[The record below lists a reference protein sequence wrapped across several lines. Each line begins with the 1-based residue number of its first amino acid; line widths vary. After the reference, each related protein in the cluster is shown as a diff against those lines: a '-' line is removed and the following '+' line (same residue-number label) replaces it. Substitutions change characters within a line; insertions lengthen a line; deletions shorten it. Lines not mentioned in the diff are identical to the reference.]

1 MTAASSDQIALH
13 ELRRRAFFE
22 GARAIAPGLVALAIW
37 GVVTGVAM
45 VKSGLTVSAAVVM
58 SLLVYAGS
66 AQLTAIPLLV
76 VGAPLWLIFGAG
88 IIVNLRFVIFGAA
101 LHPYFQHMPW
111 PKRLLLGFMNVD
123 IAFVTFMGR
132 FGSAPQKGNTE
143 QLWFFIGATIPC
155 WVAWQLTSLLG
166 IVLSTSVPSSWSLE
180 FAAVLALMALM
191 LPLIKTRPAVI
202 TVVAAGVTAW
212 LTQPWPLRIGLVAS
226 TVVGIAAGMW
236 AESHLAKKIQAGST
250 QP

>member
-1 MTAASSDQIALH
+1 MTAAPLDPTALRA
-13 ELRRRAFFE
+13 LRRRAFFD
-22 GARAIAPGLVALAIW
+22 GVRTISPGLVALAIW

-45 VKSGLTVSAAVVM
+45 VKSGLSVSASVVM

-111 PKRLLLGFMNVD
+111 PKRLFLGFMNVD
-123 IAFVTFMGR
+123 IVFVTFMGR
-132 FGSAPQKGNTE
+132 FGSTPQKGNTE

-155 WVAWQLTSLLG
+155 WA
-166 IVLSTSVPSSWSLE
+166 
-180 FAAVLALMALM
+180 M
-191 LPLIKTRPAVI
+191 
-202 TVVAAGVTAW
+202 
-212 LTQPWPLRIGLVAS
+212 WPRYV
-226 TVVGIAAGMW
+226 
-236 AESHLAKKIQAGST
+236 
-250 QP
+250 

>member
-1 MTAASSDQIALH
+1 
-13 ELRRRAFFE
+13 
-22 GARAIAPGLVALAIW
+22 
-37 GVVTGVAM
+37 
-45 VKSGLTVSAAVVM
+45 M

-88 IIVNLRFVIFGAA
+88 IIVNLRFLIFGAA
-101 LHPYFQHMPW
+101 MHPYFKHLPW

-123 IAFVTFMGR
+123 IVFVTFMGR
-132 FGSAPQKGNTE
+132 FGSTPQKGSTE

-155 WVAWQLTSLLG
+155 WAAWQLTSLVG
-166 IVLSTSVPSSWSLE
+166 ITLSASVPSSWSLE

-191 LPLIKTRPAVI
+191 LPLIKTRPAIVS
-202 TVVAAGVTAW
+202 VLAAGVTAW

-226 TVVGIAAGMW
+226 TVVGIAAGML
-236 AESHLAKKIQAGST
+236 AESRVAKNT
-250 QP
+250 QSGGAQT

>member
-1 MTAASSDQIALH
+1 VTAAPLDPIALRA
-13 ELRRRAFFE
+13 LRRRAFFE
-22 GARAIAPGLVALAIW
+22 GARAISPGLVALAIW

-45 VKSGLTVSAAVVM
+45 VKSGLSAPAAAVM

-88 IIVNLRFVIFGAA
+88 IIVNLRFLIFGAA
-101 LHPYFQHMPW
+101 MHPYFKHLPW

-123 IAFVTFMGR
+123 IVFVTFMGR
-132 FGSAPQKGNTE
+132 FGSTPQKGSTE

-155 WVAWQLTSLLG
+155 WAAWQLTSLVG
-166 IVLSTSVPSSWSLE
+166 ITLSASVPSSWSLE

-191 LPLIKTRPAVI
+191 LPLIKTRPAIVS
-202 TVVAAGVTAW
+202 VLAAGVTAW

-226 TVVGIAAGMW
+226 TVVGIAAGML
-236 AESHLAKKIQAGST
+236 AESRVAKNT
-250 QP
+250 QSGGAQT

>member
-1 MTAASSDQIALH
+1 MTAALSDRIALRA
-13 ELRRRAFFE
+13 LRRRAFID
-22 GARAIAPGLVALAIW
+22 GARTISPGLVALAIW
-37 GVVTGVAM
+37 GIVTGVAM
-45 VKSGLTVSAAVVM
+45 VKSGLSATAAAIM

-101 LHPYFQHMPW
+101 LQPYFKHKPW
-111 PKRLLLGFMNVD
+111 PKRLFLGFMNVD
-123 IAFVTFMGR
+123 IVFVTFMGR

-143 QLWFFIGATIPC
+143 QLWFFMGATIPC
-155 WVAWQLTSLLG
+155 WLMWQITSLIG
-166 IVLSTSVPSSWSLE
+166 ITLSASVPESWSLE

-202 TVVAAGVTAW
+202 SVVAAGVTAW
-212 LTQPWPLRIGLVAS
+212 LTQPWPLRIGLVAA

-236 AESHLAKKIQAGST
+236 AESQIAKNTQPGST
-250 QP
+250 GS

>member
-1 MTAASSDQIALH
+1 M
-13 ELRRRAFFE
+13 
-22 GARAIAPGLVALAIW
+22 W

-45 VKSGLTVSAAVVM
+45 VKSGLSAPAAAVM

-88 IIVNLRFVIFGAA
+88 IIVNLRFLIFGAA
-101 LHPYFQHMPW
+101 MHPYFKHLPW

-123 IAFVTFMGR
+123 IVFVTFMGR
-132 FGSAPQKGNTE
+132 FGSTPQKGSTE

-155 WVAWQLTSLLG
+155 WAAWQLTSLVG
-166 IVLSTSVPSSWSLE
+166 ITLSASVPSSWSLE

-191 LPLIKTRPAVI
+191 LPLIKTRPAIVS
-202 TVVAAGVTAW
+202 VLAAGVTAW

-226 TVVGIAAGMW
+226 TVVGIAAGML
-236 AESHLAKKIQAGST
+236 AESRVAKNT
-250 QP
+250 QSGGAQT

>member
-1 MTAASSDQIALH
+1 VAADPLNSIALRT
-13 ELRRRAFFE
+13 LRRRAFFE
-22 GARAIAPGLVALAIW
+22 GARAIAPGLIALAIW
-37 GVVTGVAM
+37 GIVTGVAM
-45 VKSGLTVSAAVVM
+45 VKSGLSAPAAAVM

-88 IIVNLRFVIFGAA
+88 IIVNLRFLIFGAA
-101 LHPYFQHMPW
+101 MHPYFKHMPW

-123 IAFVTFMGR
+123 IVFVTFIGR
-132 FGSAPQKGNTE
+132 FGAAPQKGNTE

-155 WVAWQLTSLLG
+155 WAMWQLTSLIG
-166 IVLSTSVPSSWSLE
+166 ITLSASVPASWSLE

-191 LPLIKTRPAVI
+191 LPLIKTRPAMISVL
-202 TVVAAGVTAW
+202 AAGATAW
-212 LTQPWPLRIGLVAS
+212 LTQPWPLRMGLVAS

-236 AESHLAKKIQAGST
+236 AESQLHRNITTTGSGS
-250 QP
+250 

>member
-1 MTAASSDQIALH
+1 MTAALSDRIALR
-13 ELRRRAFFE
+13 ELRRRAFFD
-22 GARAIAPGLVALAIW
+22 GARTIAPGLVALAIW

-45 VKSGLTVSAAVVM
+45 AKSGLSVPAAAVM

-88 IIVNLRFVIFGAA
+88 IIVNLRFLIFGAA
-101 LHPYFQHMPW
+101 MHPYFQHMPW

-123 IAFVTFMGR
+123 IVFVTFMGR

-155 WVAWQLTSLLG
+155 WVAWQVASLLG
-166 IVLSTSVPSSWSLE
+166 ITLSASVPSSWSLE

-191 LPLIKTRPAVI
+191 LPLIKTRPAIVS
-202 TVVAAGVTAW
+202 VLAAGITAW

-226 TVVGIAAGMW
+226 TVVGIAAGIW
-236 AESHLAKKIQAGST
+236 AESRFAKKTQSGSA
-250 QP
+250 QS

>member
-1 MTAASSDQIALH
+1 MTAAPLDPTALRA
-13 ELRRRAFFE
+13 LRRRAFFD
-22 GARAIAPGLVALAIW
+22 GVRTISPGLVALAIW

-45 VKSGLTVSAAVVM
+45 VKSGLSVSASVVM

-111 PKRLLLGFMNVD
+111 PKRLFLGFMNVD
-123 IAFVTFMGR
+123 IVFVTFMGR

-155 WVAWQLTSLLG
+155 WAMWQLTSLIG
-166 IVLSTSVPSSWSLE
+166 ITLSASVPASWSLE

-191 LPLIKTRPAVI
+191 LPLIKTRPAMI
-202 TVVAAGVTAW
+202 TVLAAGATAW
-212 LTQPWPLRIGLVAS
+212 LTQPWPPRIGLVAS

-236 AESHLAKKIQAGST
+236 AESQHARNTQAGGSE
-250 QP
+250 P

>member
-1 MTAASSDQIALH
+1 MTAALSDRIALH
-13 ELRRRAFFE
+13 ALRRRAFLE
-22 GARAIAPGLVALAIW
+22 GVRAISPGLVALAIW

-45 VKSGLTVSAAVVM
+45 VKSGLTVTAAIVM

-88 IIVNLRFVIFGAA
+88 IIVNLRFLIFGAA
-101 LHPYFQHMPW
+101 LQPYFKHMSW
-111 PKRLLLGFMNVD
+111 PKRLMLGFMNVD
-123 IAFVTFMGR
+123 IVFVIFMGR
-132 FGSAPQKGNTE
+132 FGSAPQRGSTE

-155 WVAWQLTSLLG
+155 WVMWQLTSFIG
-166 IVLSTSVPSSWSLE
+166 ITLSGSVPSSWSLE

-191 LPLIKTRPAVI
+191 LPLIKTRPAMVS
-202 TVVAAGVTAW
+202 VLAAGVTAW

-236 AESHLAKKIQAGST
+236 AESKFARKTHSGSA
-250 QP
+250 QS

>member
-1 MTAASSDQIALH
+1 MTAAPLDPIALRT
-13 ELRRRAFFE
+13 LRRRAFFE
-22 GARAIAPGLVALAIW
+22 GARAISPGLVALAIW

-45 VKSGLTVSAAVVM
+45 VKSGLSAPAAAVM

-88 IIVNLRFVIFGAA
+88 IIVNLRFLIFGAA
-101 LHPYFQHMPW
+101 MHPYFKRLPW

-123 IAFVTFMGR
+123 IVFVTFMGR
-132 FGSAPQKGNTE
+132 FGSTPQKGNTE

-155 WVAWQLTSLLG
+155 WVTWQLTSLVG
-166 IVLSTSVPSSWSLE
+166 ITLSASVPSSWSLE

-191 LPLIKTRPAVI
+191 LPLIKTRPAIVS
-202 TVVAAGVTAW
+202 VLAAGVTAW

-226 TVVGIAAGMW
+226 TVVGIAAGML
-236 AESHLAKKIQAGST
+236 AESHFTKNSQSGGERT
-250 QP
+250 

>member
-1 MTAASSDQIALH
+1 VTAAPLDPIALRA
-13 ELRRRAFFE
+13 LRRRAFFE

-45 VKSGLTVSAAVVM
+45 VKSGLSAPAAAVM

-88 IIVNLRFVIFGAA
+88 IIVNLRFLIFGAA
-101 LHPYFQHMPW
+101 MHPYFKHLPW

-123 IAFVTFMGR
+123 IVFVTFIGR
-132 FGSAPQKGNTE
+132 FGNTTQKGSTE

-155 WVAWQLTSLLG
+155 WVAWQLTSLVG
-166 IVLSTSVPSSWSLE
+166 ITLSASVPSSWSLE

-191 LPLIKTRPAVI
+191 LPLIKTRPAIVS
-202 TVVAAGVTAW
+202 VLAAGVTAW

-226 TVVGIAAGMW
+226 TVVGIAAGML
-236 AESHLAKKIQAGST
+236 AESHFTKNSQSGGGRT
-250 QP
+250 